1 LFLLLAA
8 EGRLAGPFPQFAG
21 WGDIITGSSLP
32 CPWRGSQ
39 RMPNEVRTVV
49 LLQNRFPLDA
59 PIEVL
64 GMVFNGLAHL
74 AATVR
79 YPHGIGA
86 RWFSSVVLFN
96 KCLGEQSSL
105 IEPLALLH

>member
-1 LFLLLAA
+1 
-8 EGRLAGPFPQFAG
+8 
-21 WGDIITGSSLP
+21 
-32 CPWRGSQ
+32 
-39 RMPNEVRTVV
+39 M

-59 PIEVL
+59 PIEV

-74 AATVR
+74 AAAVR
-79 YPHGIGA
+79 YPYGIGA
-86 RWFSSVVLFN
+86 RSFSSVVLFN